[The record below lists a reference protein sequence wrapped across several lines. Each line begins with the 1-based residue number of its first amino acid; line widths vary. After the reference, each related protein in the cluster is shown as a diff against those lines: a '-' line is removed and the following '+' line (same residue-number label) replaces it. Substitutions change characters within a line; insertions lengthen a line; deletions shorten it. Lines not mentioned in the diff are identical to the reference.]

1 MEEKVLME
9 QLRAALLGQHE
20 VRRAF
25 RQKTAFI
32 AWVRA
37 YAEGLGVRVTV
48 EESGQMIRSRNIV
61 FGDADKARTMIPARG
76 CPPAPSPR
84 RAAGPSWCSPS

>member
-20 VRRAF
+20 VRRTF

-37 YAEGLGVRVTV
+37 YAEGLGL
-48 EESGQMIRSRNIV
+48 SLIHI
-61 FGDADKARTMIPARG
+61 
-76 CPPAPSPR
+76 
-84 RAAGPSWCSPS
+84 

>member
-20 VRRAF
+20 VRRTF

-61 FGDADKARTMIPARG
+61 FGDADKARTIITAHYDT
-76 CPPAPSPR
+76 
-84 RAAGPSWCSPS
+84 